1 MQALRI
7 HLSHMELKNWAFS
20 LFNPERPLY
29 HHGFVSVRPS
39 PSISTPEG
47 FLTPDLVAWNDST
60 ILVIECCS
68 GMPSADDSTKV
79 DKYSQIPSTFYTA
92 LTGIDNPLLETV
104 LLYYEEKFD
113 SDAAARE
120 SVTRAI
126 SIRRSVIIWTC
137 IPAITIHSVAGS
149 HANTALES
157 IMRGG
162 APLERYPSPQ
172 IEIQPDS
179 PLELLARV
187 LFRRLFERAIR
198 SRDTS
203 FTLTQARESIADQ
216 NYATRADEDVK
227 LRRAVAIGSRL
238 GLCGTEQ
245 PEVRWRLSFYVDSP
259 LSIERFLSRLT
270 GILSQPRLTDF
281 GSSLI

>member
-1 MQALRI
+1 
-7 HLSHMELKNWAFS
+7 MELKNWALS
-20 LFNPERPLY
+20 LFTPERPLY
-29 HHGFVSVRPS
+29 HHGFVNVRPT

-47 FLTPDLVAWNDST
+47 FLTPDLVAWNESS

-68 GMPSADDSTKV
+68 GIPSADDSTKA

-92 LTGIDNPLLETV
+92 LTSIDNPLLETV

-113 SDAAARE
+113 SDATARE
-120 SVTRAI
+120 SVMRAI
-126 SIRRSVIIWTC
+126 SIRRNVIVWTC
-137 IPAITIHSVAGS
+137 IPAITIHSTAGS
-149 HANTALES
+149 HANTALDS

-162 APLERYPSPQ
+162 VPLERYPSPQ

-198 SRDTS
+198 NRDTI
-203 FTLTQARESIADQ
+203 FTLAQARESIADQ
-216 NYATRADEDVK
+216 NYATRADEEVK
-227 LRRAVAIGSRL
+227 LRRAIAIGSSL

-245 PEVRWRLSFYVDSP
+245 QEVRWRLSFYVDSP
-259 LSIERFLSRLT
+259 LSMERFLSRLT

-281 GSSLI
+281 GSFLI